1 LTRSPHG
8 DWTECRT
15 EETLLHEMSI
25 TQSVIQAIWDRM
37 GDAQVCRV
45 CLEIGTL
52 SGVVVDSVR
61 FCFEVVTQGTTLEG
75 AALEIIQPT
84 GKARC
89 RDCGAEFVLND
100 LLVLCECGSANREL
114 LAGEE
119 LKIREVEVMA

>member
-1 LTRSPHG
+1 
-8 DWTECRT
+8 
-15 EETLLHEMSI
+15 LHEMAI
-25 TQSVIQAIWDRM
+25 TQSVIQAVCDRM
-37 GDAQVCRV
+37 GDVPVRRV

-52 SGVVVDSVR
+52 SGVVADSVR
-61 FCFEVVTQGTTLEG
+61 FCFDLVTEGTPLEG
-75 AALEIIQPT
+75 ASLEIVQPT

-100 LLVLCECGSANREL
+100 LLVLCTCGSANREL